1 MSRASLLFPLLLA
14 TALSACGTYAA
25 PSRTAATNLS
35 SPDADLRLA
44 RSALESGDTSMAATL
59 FGKVLAATPDSA
71 PARLGLADSLFLANE
86 LEQARQ
92 AYAALPPH
100 GAEARAAALGLARID
115 LRQRQPDAAI
125 PRYQAL
131 LAQRPDDAQ
140 ALAGLGVAYDLKGD
154 HAQAQA
160 TYRAGLAAHPADMAL
175 RNNLG
180 LSLILS
186 HQPRA
191 GANMLLDLANVPSAP
206 PQGRQNL
213 ALAYGMLG
221 NADAAERILQIDL
234 PDSQVQDNLR
244 FYRAV
249 RARLGQQGKGS

>member
-1 MSRASLLFPLLLA
+1 
-14 TALSACGTYAA
+14 
-25 PSRTAATNLS
+25 
-35 SPDADLRLA
+35 
-44 RSALESGDTSMAATL
+44 
-59 FGKVLAATPDSA
+59 
-71 PARLGLADSLFLANE
+71 
-86 LEQARQ
+86 
-92 AYAALPPH
+92 
-100 GAEARAAALGLARID
+100 
-115 LRQRQPDAAI
+115 
-125 PRYQAL
+125 
-131 LAQRPDDAQ
+131 
-140 ALAGLGVAYDLKGD
+140 
-154 HAQAQA
+154 
-160 TYRAGLAAHPADMAL
+160 MAL